1 MTLEVPSHT
10 SHKKY
15 VESLSTSLIAT
26 TNAFYLQACDK
37 LFGTNAVPV
46 HFHIQINGKEILVH
60 PPNAN
65 SHFEHVNLLGADF
78 CTLSRMKINID
89 YDEKTTTMR
98 FPSDLFPST

>member
-78 CTLSRMKINID
+78 CATYGIKVFID
-89 YDEKTTTMR
+89 YENGTATMH
-98 FPSDLFPST
+98 FPSLFQ